1 MPLSPEA
8 RAGLKALGY
17 ELATPVQAAVFSIA
31 MSGKDLVV
39 QSKTGTGKT
48 TAFGLPLIERIRMDE
63 GLIDPQAIILCPTRE
78 LAMQVAEEIA
88 ELGDPKGV
96 RVLPIYGGAAMQPQ
110 LASLKSGCDV
120 IVGTPGRVLDHIRRR
135 TLRLVHVHLAILD
148 EADEMLS
155 MGFWDEVTAILDQLP
170 APRQTFLF
178 SATLPDQIRRAA
190 AKYLKD
196 PERVDISRDELTVD
210 GITNVYYERDD
221 GLPKPRNLLYL
232 LEVERP
238 ETAVIFCNTRDDA
251 SVVAAFLR
259 RQGLNALALS
269 GEFSQKDR
277 ERIMGRMKR
286 GELQYLVATDIAA
299 RGIDISDLSHVINY
313 SLPEF
318 TEVYVHRIG
327 RTGRIGKK
335 GTAVSLVSGRDE
347 MTFTQ
352 LSRQFNIKFIK
363 KVLPEKKEIQQM
375 HAERV
380 AGELIALSRDTEIT
394 SFLPLAETLKTV
406 AGGTEAVA
414 FLLKRWFNELE
425 QDRERQAREEEERKR
440 REDEAEQ
447 RTKTRAASLEASED
461 APEPRPAPRPAA
473 PRADAPRADA
483 PRDGGGRDRG
493 GRGSDRGGER
503 GGGRGGDRDRAGD
516 RDPAA
521 GPRAAGEG
529 GERPAGEAGGGEA
542 GAEGGERRSRRG
554 GRGRGRDEG
563 SADQLSETPPD
574 CLRLFVNRGSTEGF
588 DEARVLAFVSE
599 AAGAQGPVEGAR
611 VLLRRT
617 HSFVEL
623 PVALATAAVEAA
635 ARGLSHADRP
645 VTIEVARTR

>member
-1 MPLSPEA
+1 MPLSAEA

-17 ELATPVQAAVFSIA
+17 ELATPVQAAVFGIA
-31 MSGKDLVV
+31 MSGKDMVV

-48 TAFGLPLIERIRMDE
+48 TAFGLPLVERIRREE
-63 GLIDPQAIILCPTRE
+63 GLVDPQAIVLCPTRE
-78 LAMQVAEEIA
+78 LAIQVAEEIA

-135 TLRLVHVHLAILD
+135 TLRLVHVHLAVLD

-170 APRQTFLF
+170 NPRQTFLF

-190 AKYLKD
+190 AKYLRD
-196 PERVDISRDELTVD
+196 PERVDISRDELTVE

-221 GLPKPRNLLYL
+221 NLPKPRNLLYL

-269 GEFSQKDR
+269 GEFSQRDR

-318 TEVYVHRIG
+318 TEVYVHRVG

-335 GTAVSLVSGRDE
+335 GTAVSLVSGKDE

-352 LSRQFNIKFIK
+352 LTRQFGIQFTK
-363 KVLPEKKEIQQM
+363 KVLPERKELERL
-375 HAERV
+375 HAQRV
-380 AGELIALSRDTEIT
+380 AGELITLSRDTEIT
-394 SFLPLAETLKTV
+394 SFMPLAETLKNIQ
-406 AGGTEAVA
+406 GGTEAVA

-425 QDRERQAREEEERKR
+425 QERERQAREEEEKR
-440 REDEAEQ
+440 RREEESEQ
-447 RTKTRAASLEASED
+447 RLRTRAAQLEASED
-461 APEPRPAPRPAA
+461 APAPPPRAPTARTEPPRSEAPRGERRRRDEAPAA
-473 PRADAPRADA
+473 PAAPAVAANGEDGAA
-483 PRDGGGRDRG
+483 PA
-493 GRGSDRGGER
+493 STSGE
-503 GGGRGGDRDRAGD
+503 
-516 RDPAA
+516 
-521 GPRAAGEG
+521 
-529 GERPAGEAGGGEA
+529 EA
-542 GAEGGERRSRRG
+542 ERRRRRRG
-554 GRGRGRDEG
+554 GRGRGRAEG
-563 SADQLSETPPD
+563 ESAGGEPSVEGGQLAETGPAAD
-574 CLRLFVNRGSTEGF
+574 RVRLFVNRGSTEGF
-588 DEARVLAFVSE
+588 DEGKVLAFVTE
-599 AAGAQGPVEGAR
+599 AAGVTAPVEGAR
-611 VLLRRT
+611 VQLRRT
-617 HSFVEL
+617 HAFVEL
-623 PVALATAAVEAA
+623 PVAVATAAVEAA
-635 ARGLSHADRP
+635 QRGLSHADRP

>member
-1 MPLSPEA
+1 MPLSAEA

-17 ELATPVQAAVFSIA
+17 ELATPVQAAVFGIA
-31 MSGKDLVV
+31 MSGKDMVV

-48 TAFGLPLIERIRMDE
+48 TAFGLPLVERIRREE
-63 GLIDPQAIILCPTRE
+63 GLVDPQAIILCPTRE
-78 LAMQVAEEIA
+78 LAIQVAEEIA

-135 TLRLVHVHLAILD
+135 TLRLVHVHLAVLD

-170 APRQTFLF
+170 NPRQTFLF

-190 AKYLKD
+190 AKYLRD
-196 PERVDISRDELTVD
+196 PERVDISRDELTVE

-221 GLPKPRNLLYL
+221 NLPKPRNLLYL

-269 GEFSQKDR
+269 GEFSQRDR

-318 TEVYVHRIG
+318 TEVYVHRVG

-352 LSRQFNIKFIK
+352 LARQFGIQFTK
-363 KVLPEKKEIQQM
+363 KVLPERKELERL
-375 HAERV
+375 HAQRV
-380 AGELIALSRDTEIT
+380 AGELISLSRDTEIT
-394 SFLPLAETLKTV
+394 SFMPLAETLKNIQ
-406 AGGTEAVA
+406 GGTEAVA

-425 QDRERQAREEEERKR
+425 QERERQAREEEEKR
-440 REDEAEQ
+440 RREEESEQ
-447 RTKTRAASLEASED
+447 RLRTRTAQIEASED
-461 APEPRPAPRPAA
+461 APAPPPRAPTARPEAPRSEAPRGERRRRDEAPAA
-473 PRADAPRADA
+473 PASVAA
-483 PRDGGGRDRG
+483 
-493 GRGSDRGGER
+493 
-503 GGGRGGDRDRAGD
+503 
-516 RDPAA
+516 PAA
-521 GPRAAGEG
+521 
-529 GERPAGEAGGGEA
+529 A
-542 GAEGGERRSRRG
+542 GAATDGTTSAEGTAASGEDAERRRRRRG
-554 GRGRGRDEG
+554 GRGRGRAEG
-563 SADQLSETPPD
+563 EGGGGEGASGEGGQLAETGPGD
-574 CLRLFVNRGSTEGF
+574 DRVRLFVNRGSTEGF
-588 DEARVLAFVSE
+588 DEGKVLAFVTE
-599 AAGAQGPVEGAR
+599 AAGVTAPVEGAR
-611 VLLRRT
+611 VQLRRT
-617 HSFVEL
+617 HAFVEL
-623 PVALATAAVEAA
+623 PVAVATAAVEAA
-635 ARGLSHADRP
+635 QRGLSHADRP

>member
-1 MPLSPEA
+1 VTNTTETPKTVPTPTRFDDMPLSDHA
-8 RAGLKALGY
+8 RAGLKQLGY
-17 ELATPVQAAVFSIA
+17 ELATPVQAAVFNVA
-31 MSGKDLVV
+31 MAGKDLVV

-48 TAFGLPLIERIRMDE
+48 TAFGLPLIERIRTDSS
-63 GLIDPQAIILCPTRE
+63 LVDPQAIVLCPTRE
-78 LAMQVAEEIA
+78 LAIQVAEELA

-110 LASLKSGCDV
+110 LASLKSGCDI

-155 MGFWDEVTAILDQLP
+155 MGFWDEVTAIFDQLP
-170 APRQTFLF
+170 NPRQTFLF
-178 SATLPDQIRRAA
+178 SATLPDQIRKAA

-196 PERVDISRDELTVD
+196 PERVDISRDELTVE

-221 GLPKPRNLLYL
+221 SLPKPRNLLYL

-269 GEFSQKDR
+269 GEFSQRDR

-286 GELQYLVATDIAA
+286 GELKYLVATDIAA
-299 RGIDISDLSHVINY
+299 RGIDISDLSHVVNY

-318 TEVYVHRIG
+318 TEVYVHRVG

-347 MTFTQ
+347 ITFTQ
-352 LSRQFNIKFIK
+352 LSKQFNINFTK
-363 KVLPEKKEIQQM
+363 KTLPERKEIDRL

-380 AGELIALSRDTEIT
+380 AAELITLARDTEIT
-394 SFLPLAETLKTV
+394 SFIPLAERLKEV
-406 AGGTEAVA
+406 NGGAEVIAY
-414 FLLKRWFNELE
+414 LLKRWFNELE
-425 QDRERQAREEEERKR
+425 IDRERMAREEEDKLKR
-440 REDEAEQ
+440 EAEAEV
-447 RTKTRAASLEASED
+447 RTKTKAQALEASEN
-461 APEPRPAPRPAA
+461 APPPVVPRAAPAPSSSSSEAPRASRPRSPAPSRNGEAREPRPPRDDRPASQ
-473 PRADAPRADA
+473 PMDP
-483 PRDGGGRDRG
+483 PT
-493 GRGSDRGGER
+493 
-503 GGGRGGDRDRAGD
+503 GDRV
-516 RDPAA
+516 
-521 GPRAAGEG
+521 
-529 GERPAGEAGGGEA
+529 
-542 GAEGGERRSRRG
+542 
-554 GRGRGRDEG
+554 
-563 SADQLSETPPD
+563 
-574 CLRLFVNRGSTEGF
+574 RLFVNRGSTEGF
-588 DEARVLAFVSE
+588 DDTQILTFVAE
-599 AAGAQGPVEGAR
+599 AAGTTLPIEGAR

-617 HSFVEL
+617 HAFVEL
-623 PVALATAAVEAA
+623 PPLLAEAA
-635 ARGLSHADRP
+635 IAAAHRGLTHQDRP